1 MNGKNLLK
9 LTKEFVTKNSSVIL
23 ASLAGVSAVS
33 AVLLA
38 IKDAPKVNQMMNE
51 KTEEKGEDLTKKE
64 TAVVYVKGYWK
75 TILLTTTTLLLIA
88 GNTYID
94 GRKYAALGAA
104 YALTD
109 GKLKDLKSSIKET
122 LGVEDQKKVEDKATE
137 KAIEK
142 NPYNRTYDEAEERFM
157 PPAVI
162 QDTKNNGLTL
172 FWDDFTGHWFWS
184 TREKI
189 QDAANFCN
197 KMLLKNEYVGLN
209 EFYDQLG
216 IETSLLSGMFGW
228 HVDQCSYSDYNVIEP
243 DLDSEWGD
251 YTDPSRGGQ
260 YGILRFVTEPVY
272 EYERYNR

>member
-1 MNGKNLLK
+1 MNAKNLLK
-9 LTKEFVTKNSSVIL
+9 IGKEFVTKNSGILL

-38 IKDAPKVNQMMNE
+38 IKDTPKVNQMVN
-51 KTEEKGEDLTKKE
+51 KATEEKGEDLNRKE
-64 TAVVYVKGYWK
+64 TAVIYVKGYWK
-75 TILLTTTTLLLIA
+75 TILLTTATLLLIA

-94 GRKYAALGAA
+94 GRRYAALAGA

-109 GKLKDLKSSIKET
+109 GKLKDLKASIKET

-142 NPYNRTYDEAEERFM
+142 NPYNRTYDEAEEQFM
-157 PPAVI
+157 PQATI
-162 QDTKNNGLTL
+162 QATKCNGLTL

-209 EFYDQLG
+209 EFYNELG

-243 DLDSEWGD
+243 NLDSEWGD

>member
-9 LTKEFVTKNSSVIL
+9 LGKEFVTKNSSVIL
-23 ASLAGVSAVS
+23 ATLAGVSAVS

-38 IKDAPKVNQMMNE
+38 IKDTPKVNEMMNE

-109 GKLKDLKSSIKET
+109 GKLKDLKASIKET

-137 KAIEK
+137 KEMERKEFYPPVVAD
-142 NPYNRTYDEAEERFM
+142 RTL
-157 PPAVI
+157 V
-162 QDTKNNGLTL
+162 GLQP
-172 FWDDFTGHWFWS
+172 FWDDWTGRIIWT
-184 TREKI
+184 TREQI
-189 QDAANFCN
+189 ERACLICN
-197 KMLLKNEYVGLN
+197 QRILRDDVCPLEAFYSELGVDTGL
-209 EFYDQLG
+209 
-216 IETSLLSGMFGW
+216 ETSMFGW
-228 HVDQCSYSDYNVIEP
+228 NQSTKWYTFNADREIVKAELDSMWSDY
-243 DLDSEWGD
+243 DSEAK
-251 YTDPSRGGQ
+251 GQ
-260 YGILRFVTEPVY
+260 MCGILRFVNEPIYRY
-272 EYERYNR
+272 EYYD